1 MSLAGFLDFWLSKDP
16 NFMAALTAFTVP
28 ELEGNRNERM
38 AREWHSLSSEIS
50 KRLFPEEYAAAQT
63 RCDV

>member
-1 MSLAGFLDFWLSKDP
+1 
-16 NFMAALTAFTVP
+16 MAALTAFTVP